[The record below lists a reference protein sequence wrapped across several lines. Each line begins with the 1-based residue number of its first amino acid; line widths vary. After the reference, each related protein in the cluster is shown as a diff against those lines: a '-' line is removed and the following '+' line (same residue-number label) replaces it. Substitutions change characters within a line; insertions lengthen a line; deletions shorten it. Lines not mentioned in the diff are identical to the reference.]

1 MPVNDPPDASVDI
14 ERRRQWLRERHDAE
28 RHAADTHR
36 YRGLFGGTGSTAASH
51 APADDWQSRPRA
63 SRALHRG
70 RAATTH
76 AGAGAIAAV
85 WLGVWL
91 VLGVVY
97 GFPHWWELV
106 LYSVTSSITLLL
118 VFALQHTQARQEAAT
133 QRKLDEI
140 LRSLPHADNRLIA
153 VEDAADAELAA
164 RSELNRDNRP
174 APRATRTIRRSGDGY
189 AARASAA
196 SAAATRCA
204 TTSG

>member
-1 MPVNDPPDASVDI
+1 M
-14 ERRRQWLRERHDAE
+14 
-28 RHAADTHR
+28 
-36 YRGLFGGTGSTAASH
+36 
-51 APADDWQSRPRA
+51 
-63 SRALHRG
+63 
-70 RAATTH
+70 
-76 AGAGAIAAV
+76 
-85 WLGVWL
+85 WL

-164 RSELNRDNRP
+164 RSELNRDDRARARP
-174 APRATRTIRRSGDGY
+174 TRTIRRSGDG
-189 AARASAA
+189 
-196 SAAATRCA
+196 
-204 TTSG
+204 